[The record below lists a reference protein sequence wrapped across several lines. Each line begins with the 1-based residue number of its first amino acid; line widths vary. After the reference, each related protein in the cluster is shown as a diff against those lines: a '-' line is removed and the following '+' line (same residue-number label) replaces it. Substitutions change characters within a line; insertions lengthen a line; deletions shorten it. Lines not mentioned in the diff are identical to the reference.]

1 MEELRE
7 FHFNANVREAVRS
20 YLTLTME
27 KYAIA
32 RLLAK
37 EDVNIA
43 DTKAI
48 IDTMFSNLKKEF
60 EKEQTVKPFSAK

>member
-1 MEELRE
+1 
-7 FHFNANVREAVRS
+7 
-20 YLTLTME
+20 ME

-60 EKEQTVKPFSAK
+60 EKEQVKKPVTSR

>member
-20 YLTLTME
+20 YLIVTME

-37 EDVNIA
+37 EDVHIA

-60 EKEQTVKPFSAK
+60 EKEQVKAPSTSR